1 MPRAARLADL
11 VNNLG
16 TGDIAR
22 GQAVFNGDKA
32 ACLSCHAIGAIGG
45 RIGPDLT
52 RIGRVRAD
60 RDLVEAIVFPSVSFV
75 RSYEPVQ
82 VRTRAGAEH
91 AGMLRSET
99 PEAIVLGTVDGEETR
114 IPRGDITSIE
124 PGAVSLMPQGYDAL
138 LSREELS
145 DLVAFLRASQ

>member
-1 MPRAARLADL
+1 
-11 VNNLG
+11 
-16 TGDIAR
+16 
-22 GQAVFNGDKA
+22 
-32 ACLSCHAIGAIGG
+32 
-45 RIGPDLT
+45 
-52 RIGRVRAD
+52 
-60 RDLVEAIVFPSVSFV
+60 
-75 RSYEPVQ
+75 
-82 VRTRAGAEH
+82 
-91 AGMLRSET
+91 MLRSET